1 VQVPVILAVEPD
13 PDQAAELTA
22 LVRRQF
28 DAELVLGTRTDAA
41 LRQLAGRVPDLVLT
55 SPLISPRDEA
65 DLVAW
70 LRDLGARA
78 SHVQTVTIPVLAR
91 PETTASAQ
99 RGGAL
104 PFGRSRSTAAA
115 PDSCDPAVFAD
126 WVSVYL
132 DLALTHRAARA
143 GSAAGR

>member
-28 DAELVLGTRTDAA
+28 EADLVLGARTTAA
-41 LRQLAGRVPDLVLT
+41 VRELAGRIPDLVLA

-70 LRDLGARA
+70 LRELGAKG
-78 SHVQTVTIPVLAR
+78 SHVQTVTIPVLAS
-91 PETTASAQ
+91 PAAPSAGQ
-99 RGGAL
+99 GGAL
-104 PFGRSRSTAAA
+104 PFGRGRNMAAT

-132 DLALTHRAARA
+132 DLAQTQRAARA
-143 GSAAGR
+143 AADANR